1 MKPPMKLTVCWCD
14 SGRAFNRCCGPL
26 LNLSAQPKTAKQLM
40 RSRYTAHTCG
50 GYGDYLLATWHPN
63 YRTGLDAAALS
74 MKTTNWQS
82 LNIIDSG
89 QDHDSAFV
97 EFVARFLESTGEAGV
112 HHERS
117 CFQRIGGRW
126 YYVDGTVS
134 NEDQNN

>member
-1 MKPPMKLTVCWCD
+1 
-14 SGRAFNRCCGPL
+14 
-26 LNLSAQPKTAKQLM
+26 
-40 RSRYTAHTCG
+40 
-50 GYGDYLLATWHPN
+50 
-63 YRTGLDAAALS
+63 

-89 QDHDSAFV
+89 QGHDSAFV

>member
-1 MKPPMKLTVCWCD
+1 MKLTVCWCD

>member
-1 MKPPMKLTVCWCD
+1 MKLTVCWCD

-26 LNLSAQPKTAKQLM
+26 LNLAALPKTAKQLM
-40 RSRYTAHTCG
+40 RSRYTAHVCG

-74 MKTTNWQS
+74 MKTTDWQS

-126 YYVDGTVS
+126 YYVKGTVS